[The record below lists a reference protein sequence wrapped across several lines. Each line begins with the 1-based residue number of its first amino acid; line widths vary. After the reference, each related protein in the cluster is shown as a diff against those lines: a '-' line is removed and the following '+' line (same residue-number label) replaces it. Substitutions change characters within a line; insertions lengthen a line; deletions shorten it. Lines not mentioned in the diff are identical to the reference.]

1 MERTPLR
8 APKRPAAAAAPVVAT
23 RERILR
29 AASRLMQQQGYD
41 GTGIK
46 QISQEA
52 DATLGS
58 VYHFFPGGKQQL
70 AIGVIR
76 RGSQEFIDEL
86 STVFAAEEDPARGL
100 VVFTRILAE
109 GLRASDWLDGC
120 PVTTTALGTYG
131 RFPELQAAA
140 AEAFARWRAL
150 VHDKLCAT
158 GFAEDD
164 ARALAHTVISTVQG
178 AELTAQVSR
187 ADDPLNA
194 AGAHL
199 ARLIASYR

>member
-1 MERTPLR
+1 MR
-8 APKRPAAAAAPVVAT
+8 APKGPAAAGAPVVAT

-29 AASRLMQQQGYD
+29 AASHLMQRQGYD

-52 DATLGS
+52 RATLGS

-70 AIGVIR
+70 AIGVIE
-76 RGSQEFIDEL
+76 RGSQEFIDVL
-86 STVFAAEEDPARGL
+86 RAVFATEEDPARAV
-100 VVFTRILAE
+100 VVFTRVLAD
-109 GLRASDWLDGC
+109 GLRASDWMDGC
-120 PVTTTALGTYG
+120 PVTTTVLGTYG
-131 RFPELQAAA
+131 RFPELQVAA

-150 VHDKLCAT
+150 VHDKLCAA
-158 GFAEDD
+158 GFAGAD
-164 ARALAHTVISTVQG
+164 AQFLSHTVISTVLG

-187 ADDPLNA
+187 TDTPLEA

-199 ARLIASYR
+199 ARLIASCRQDGA